1 MTRRDSTGTD
11 GAPAPAGGGIRATI
25 DVDRSD
31 SEYRAWLKEA
41 VRKVQADA
49 NRSADTHLLRFPLP
63 EGWGIDLYLKDES
76 THPTGSLK
84 HRLARSLFLYGLCNG
99 WIRPGRPVI
108 EASSG
113 STAVSEA
120 YFAKLIGVPFI
131 AVMPRT
137 TSAEKCRLIE
147 FHGGRCHFVDDARTL
162 YEESA
167 GLAARTGGHYMD
179 QFTYAE
185 RATDWRGNNNIA
197 ESIYQQ
203 LELERYPEPTWIV
216 ATAGTGGTSA
226 TIARYVHYMQY
237 DTLICVPD
245 PENSCFFDGWTRDD
259 PLARSEHGSRIEGIG
274 RPRMEPSFVPGA
286 VDRMMKVPDAAS
298 VAAVRALEGAMGRK
312 AGGSTGTGLWSA
324 LRIVAEMVAQG
335 RHGSVVTLLCD
346 PGDRYLD
353 KYYSDTWLAQ
363 QGLDI
368 APYTRTLD
376 HFLAGGVWL
385 EAEGAGPGT

>member
-1 MTRRDSTGTD
+1 MRHKQEEWALDGTAR
-11 GAPAPAGGGIRATI
+11 GSIETI

-31 SEYRAWLKEA
+31 HGYREWLKEA

-49 NRSADTHLLRFPLP
+49 QRSADTHLLSFPLP
-63 EGWGIDLYLKDES
+63 ERWGIDLYLKDES

-99 WIRPGRPVI
+99 WIRPGKPVI

-137 TSAEKCRLIE
+137 TSREKCRLIE
-147 FHGGRCHFVDDARTL
+147 FHGGQCHFVDDPRTM

-167 GLAARTGGHYMD
+167 ALAAESGGHYMD

-203 LELERYPEPTWIV
+203 LRLERYPEPAWVV

-237 DTLICVPD
+237 DTRVCVAD
-245 PENSCFFDGWTRDD
+245 PENSCFFDGWVHHDAQASSD
-259 PLARSEHGSRIEGIG
+259 HGSRIEGIG

-286 VDRMMKVPDAAS
+286 IDRMMKVPDAAS
-298 VAAVRALEGAMGRK
+298 VAAVRALERVIGRK

-324 LRIVAEMVAQG
+324 LRIVAEMVAAG
-335 RHGSVVTLLCD
+335 RTGSVVTLLCD
-346 PGDRYLD
+346 PGERYLD
-353 KYYSDTWLAQ
+353 KYFSDAWLEE

-368 APYTRTLD
+368 EPYVKTLD
-376 HFLAGGVWL
+376 IFLTTGNW
-385 EAEGAGPGT
+385 TD

>member
-1 MTRRDSTGTD
+1 MRHKQEEWALDGTAR
-11 GAPAPAGGGIRATI
+11 GSIETV

-31 SEYRAWLKEA
+31 HGCREWLKEA

-49 NRSADTHLLRFPLP
+49 QRSADTHLLSFPLP
-63 EGWGIDLYLKDES
+63 ERWGIDLYLKDES

-99 WIRPGRPVI
+99 WIRPGKPVI

-137 TSAEKCRLIE
+137 TSREKCRLIE
-147 FHGGRCHFVDDARTL
+147 FHGGQCHFVDDPRTM

-167 GLAARTGGHYMD
+167 ALAAESGGHYMD

-203 LELERYPEPTWIV
+203 LRLERYPEPAWVV

-226 TIARYVHYMQY
+226 TIARYVRYMQY
-237 DTLICVPD
+237 DTRVCVAD
-245 PENSCFFDGWTRDD
+245 PENSCFFDGWVHHDAHASSD
-259 PLARSEHGSRIEGIG
+259 HGSRIEGIG

-286 VDRMMKVPDAAS
+286 IDRMMKVPDAAS
-298 VAAVRALEGAMGRK
+298 VAAARALERAIGRK

-324 LRIVAEMVAQG
+324 LRIVAEMVAAG
-335 RHGSVVTLLCD
+335 RTGSVVTLLCD
-346 PGDRYLD
+346 PGERYLD
-353 KYYSDTWLAQ
+353 KYYSDAWLEE

-368 APYTRTLD
+368 EPYVKTLD
-376 HFLAGGVWL
+376 VFLATGNW
-385 EAEGAGPGT
+385 TD